1 MDILF
6 EVIGELISGIF
17 ELLVE
22 TERIPKAVRI
32 FVTLLLFLPMTV
44 LSILAALLLSE
55 KVIVRVIFILLALLF
70 IAGAAKF
77 IIKIIRRN

>member
-17 ELLVE
+17 ELIVE